1 VLTRQLQSL
10 ACAKYKILSK
20 TPASR
25 DVGPNDKFAFN
36 NNFKSAQYRIRI
48 PVVAAKASVETEK
61 EKSESMAAIGLERQ
75 YVVEAAIVRIMK
87 TRKQMV
93 HEQLVTEAIKQLS
106 ARFLPTPKLIK
117 ESIGRLI
124 DREYL
129 QRSPDDPRLYN
140 YLA

>member
-1 VLTRQLQSL
+1 
-10 ACAKYKILSK
+10 
-20 TPASR
+20 
-25 DVGPNDKFAFN
+25 
-36 NNFKSAQYRIRI
+36 
-48 PVVAAKASVETEK
+48 
-61 EKSESMAAIGLERQ
+61 
-75 YVVEAAIVRIMK
+75 MK